1 MLTKIN
7 LINIEIENISK
18 EDTGSNEFNI
28 NLTKIV
34 SKLTSERYELNLK
47 VHALSED
54 LQDVIDKVT
63 KDRNLLNKN
72 FEV

>member
-1 MLTKIN
+1 MENLRKSHSEVLTKIN

-18 EDTGSNEFNI
+18 EDTGSNKLNI

-34 SKLTSERYELNLK
+34 SKLTSERYDLNLK

-54 LQDVIDKVT
+54 LEDLI
-63 KDRNLLNKN
+63 
-72 FEV
+72 